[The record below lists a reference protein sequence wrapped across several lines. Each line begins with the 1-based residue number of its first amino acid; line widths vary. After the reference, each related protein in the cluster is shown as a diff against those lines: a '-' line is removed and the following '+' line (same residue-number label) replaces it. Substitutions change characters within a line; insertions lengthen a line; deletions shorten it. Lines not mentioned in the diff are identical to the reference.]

1 MSSSLHIN
9 NSNKKDIFILGK
21 SPTYGFD
28 DVTLTA
34 EKRYAINFTEQQ
46 KQFCLSLH
54 YNGLN
59 SYIFVNGIEIYKFK
73 AKESVWTMFQ
83 KKFSVDN
90 MTNTA
95 LYGYE
100 YDFSVDFAS
109 IDNADILDTRV
120 LIKFCKT
127 RFL

>member
-9 NSNKKDIFILGK
+9 NSNRKDIFILGK
-21 SPTYGFD
+21 SSTYGFD

-59 SYIFVNGIEIYKFK
+59 SYISVNGIEIYKFK
-73 AKESVWTMFQ
+73 AKNSEI
-83 KKFSVDN
+83 
-90 MTNTA
+90 NTFP
-95 LYGYE
+95 L
-100 YDFSVDFAS
+100 
-109 IDNADILDTRV
+109 
-120 LIKFCKT
+120 
-127 RFL
+127 